1 MYTFPLQGSD
11 ITEAFEAHH
20 IPKTAEYLLQQFFV
34 RPATEPRNSPY
45 TFTDDGFYR
54 TLKRRARPIL
64 AKLPPGP
71 STQAKLCSDLL
82 LVAFL
87 LLATVAAATHS
98 FKIGVLAGV
107 ILNFLVVSAHNFFHM
122 KDNFR
127 MYYFDLS
134 FLGSR

>member
-1 MYTFPLQGSD
+1 
-11 ITEAFEAHH
+11 
-20 IPKTAEYLLQQFFV
+20 LLKKFFV
-34 RPATEPRNSPY
+34 RPAIEPRNSPY

-54 TLKRRARPIL
+54 TLKRKVQPIL

-71 STQAKLCSDLL
+71 STQSKLCSDLL
-82 LVAFL
+82 LAAFL
-87 LLATVAAATHS
+87 LLATAAAATYN
-98 FKIGVLAGV
+98 FKLGVLAGL

-122 KDNFR
+122 KDNPR